1 MGFANTAGLLA
12 LASLIPFIILYLRK
26 PRPQDRIIPSL
37 MFILQNKKTSRQSD
51 FLRKFLT
58 NLLFFIQLLALIGL
72 SIAIAEPFVKIPYD
86 VSLENTILVLDVSAS
101 MQAEEGGLMRFDKAI
116 REAKKALSGKN
127 SIILAENVPLIVL
140 EDENS
145 ETASAILDNLQ
156 PKATTTN
163 LGDSML
169 LAKDMLQDRPGRI
182 VVISDFNNIDG
193 PDLLAVKKAIISE
206 EIIVNFEDVSNN
218 AENAGIISMDVRKHS
233 IKVFVK
239 NFNSVRKKINL
250 KLIKD
255 KNVIAE
261 SEDIEVL
268 PNSVETFMFDDTP
281 AGVSRIELKPEDD
294 LDVDNV
300 AYISAPLKK
309 RVSVLLITN
318 RHKTNLEN
326 ALLASRDIGLNVV
339 NPPVFSI
346 NTDGSRLEGATT
358 LQVFQK
364 HDVVIVH
371 QIGKVGIKKGI
382 LPGTFQDL
390 SSYAKNGGKLIITA
404 QADLNKFNMID
415 LDIVNL
421 KTLFQDTKR
430 VCVDAINEMTKQFEN
445 DICFS
450 TVSQYFDAGPDK
462 DIHVIASI
470 SEIPILAVK
479 EHFKGK
485 IFYYGIIDE
494 ASDFRTLPAYPIF
507 WNSLVN
513 FMAETEDIRDFNVKT
528 GKIVTINQQRVKTPS
543 SSFRTSRVIY
553 DEVGIYELNDK
564 KFAVNLLDEK
574 ESEVT
579 KESVLKEKSESAE
592 VLKEQGVE
600 KNLSLSVLILIGV
613 FLLLCFEIFYLKRR
627 GDI

>member
-1 MGFANTAGLLA
+1 MPFANTVGLLA
-12 LASLIPFIILYLRK
+12 LASLIPFIILYLRR

-37 MFILQNKKTSRQSD
+37 MFILQNKKTSKQSD

-72 SIAIAEPFVKIPYD
+72 SISVAEPFVKLPYD

-101 MQAEEGGLMRFDKAI
+101 MQADESGTRFDKAV
-116 REAKKALSGKN
+116 REAKRALSGKN
-127 SIILAENVPLIVL
+127 SIILAENVPLVVL

-145 ETASAILDNLQ
+145 EAASTILGNLK

-169 LAKDMLQDRPGRI
+169 LARDMLGDRPGRI

-193 PDLLAVKKAIISE
+193 PDLLAVKKVISSE
-206 EIIVNFEDVSNN
+206 EIIVDFKDVSNN
-218 AENAGIISMDVRKHS
+218 AENAGIISMDVNKHS
-233 IKVFVK
+233 VKVYVK
-239 NFNSVRKKINL
+239 NFNSAKKQINL
-250 KLIKD
+250 KLVQEG
-255 KNVIAE
+255 NVIAE
-261 SEDIEVL
+261 SGKINVL

-281 AGVSRIELKPEDD
+281 AGVSKIELEPKDD

-309 RVSVLLITN
+309 KVSVLLITN
-318 RHKTNLEN
+318 RHNTNLEN

-339 NPPVFSI
+339 NPPVLTLNTYSQRIEPFEHDVIVIHNI
-346 NTDGSRLEGATT
+346 NNVGSR
-358 LQVFQK
+358 
-364 HDVVIVH
+364 D
-371 QIGKVGIKKGI
+371 GI

-390 SSYAKNGGKLIITA
+390 SNYVRNGGKIIITA
-404 QADLNKFNMID
+404 QDDLNKFNMVD

-421 KTLFQDTKR
+421 KTLFRDTKR
-430 VCVDAINEMTKQFEN
+430 VCVDVINEMTKQFES

-450 TVSQYFDAGPDK
+450 TVSQYFSTAPDE
-462 DIHVIASI
+462 DITVIASV
-470 SEIPILAVK
+470 SGIPAFAVK
-479 EHFKGK
+479 EHFKGR

-494 ASDFRTLPAYPIF
+494 ASDFGTLPSYPIF

-528 GKIVTINQQRVKTPS
+528 GKIVTIDQQRVKTPS
-543 SSFRTSRVIY
+543 SSFSTSRVIF
-553 DEVGIYELNDK
+553 DEAGIYEFNNR

-574 ESEVT
+574 ESDVT
-579 KESVLKEKSESAE
+579 KESVLKEKSESGE
-592 VLKEQGVE
+592 VLREQGVE
-600 KNLSLSVLILIGV
+600 KNFSLSVLLLIGV
-613 FLLLCFEIFYLKRR
+613 FLLLCFEVFYLKRR